1 MSFTFQDTPD
11 LVYYD
16 VTITNLEGIDSVPPV
31 LYFNETRNS
40 PFILDPESYYLS
52 IVRFTLDTP
61 SLPVFQPEIV
71 PNQGNRDLTI
81 YSVTLSWTN
90 PVAPFQTFNQQQ
102 PIIWSPQI
110 IASPLPAPPNQT
122 SNKLQ
127 NNSTGYYETLNY
139 QYWIYLINQTF
150 LQCFANL
157 NAQVTG
163 AGLILPTTHTP
174 VLSWDTTNNIA
185 IMNADVAGYNTSNA
199 NHIGIYFNPALF
211 QLFSSFPCLIQS
223 YTTAV
228 AGKNVQIQPLGFGGA
243 NIVEFPPS
251 APPASQYQA
260 YQIVQEYST
269 VALWTPITS
278 IVFTSNTLP
287 IVPNNISAP
296 LLFINGQIYNNG
308 GNNSNISQVITDF
321 VSDTGIYKPQI
332 VYTPTAQY
340 RLVNLVGNTPVYNL
354 DINVFW
360 KDRVGVLQPFRL
372 TSGSTATI
380 KILFQRK
387 NPSGA
392 SVAYPKG
399 P

>member
-71 PNQGNRDLTI
+71 PNQSNRDLTI
-81 YSVTLSWTN
+81 YTITLSWTD
-90 PVAPFQTFNQQQ
+90 PVGGVTFNQQQ

-110 IASPLPAPPNQT
+110 ESSPPPAPPSQT
-122 SNKLQ
+122 STGLQ
-127 NNSTGYYETLNY
+127 NNSTGYYEVLNY

-150 LQCFANL
+150 LTCFNNL

-163 AGLILPTTHTP
+163 AGLVLPTTHAP
-174 VLSWDTTNNIA
+174 SMSWDTTNFLA
-185 IMNADVAGYNTSNA
+185 IMSADVAGYNTSASSN
-199 NHIGIYFNPALF
+199 IGIYFNPAMF
-211 QLFSSFPCLIQS
+211 QLFSSFPCFIKS
-223 YTTAV
+223 YVTAT

-243 NIVEFPPS
+243 NIVDFPPS
-251 APPASQYQA
+251 AAPASQYKA

-269 VALWTPITS
+269 VSLWTPITS
-278 IVFTSNTLP
+278 VVFTSNTLP

-296 LLFINGQIYNNG
+296 LLFINGQVYNNG

-321 VSDTGIYKPQI
+321 VSDTGIYKPNI

-380 KILFQRK
+380 KILFTRK
-387 NPSGA
+387 NPQGA
-392 SVAYPKG
+392 SVAYPKST
-399 P
+399 

>member
-16 VTITNLEGIDSVPPV
+16 VTITNLEGIDTAPPI

-40 PFILDPESYYLS
+40 PFVYDPESYYLS

-61 SLPVFQPEIV
+61 SLPVFQPEIQ
-71 PNQGNRDLTI
+71 PNQANRDLTI
-81 YSVTLSWTN
+81 YSITLSWTN
-90 PVAPFQTFNQQQ
+90 PVAPFQTFNQQTY
-102 PIIWSPQI
+102 INWSPQI
-110 IASPLPAPPNQT
+110 KSAPLPAPPSQT
-122 SNKLQ
+122 TNGLQ

-139 QYWIYLINQTF
+139 QYWIALINETF
-150 LQCFANL
+150 LACFNAL
-157 NAQVTG
+157 NAQVVG
-163 AGLILPTTHTP
+163 AGLALPTIHTP
-174 VLSWDTTNNIA
+174 SLSWDTVNNIA
-185 IMNADVAGYNTSNA
+185 IMNADVAGYNTSSA
-199 NHIGIYFNPALF
+199 NHIGIYFNPALY
-211 QLFSSFPCLIQS
+211 QLFSSFPSLILTYQ
-223 YTTAV
+223 TV
-228 AGKNVQIQPLGFGGA
+228 IAGKNVQIQPLGFGGA
-243 NIVEFPPS
+243 SIVDFPPS
-251 APPASQYQA
+251 APVGSQYKA

-296 LLFINGQIYNNG
+296 LLFINGQIFGNG

-321 VSDTGIYKPQI
+321 VSDNGIYKPNI

-340 RLVNLVGNTPVYNL
+340 RLVNLVGNTPIYNL

-372 TSGSTATI
+372 TSGSTGTI
-380 KILFQRK
+380 KILFTRRK
-387 NPSGA
+387 KDA
-392 SVAYPKG
+392 DLYPKA

>member
-71 PNQGNRDLTI
+71 PNQSNRDLTI
-81 YSVTLSWTN
+81 YTVTLSWTN

-102 PIIWSPQI
+102 PVIWSPQI
-110 IASPLPAPPNQT
+110 ESSPPPAPPSQT

-127 NNSTGYYETLNY
+127 NNATGYYETLNY
-139 QYWIYLINQTF
+139 QYWIFLVNQTF
-150 LQCFANL
+150 LTCFANL

-163 AGLILPTTHTP
+163 AGLVLPTIHAP
-174 VLSWDTTNNIA
+174 SLAWDTTNNLA
-185 IMNADVAGYNTSNA
+185 IMTADVAGYNTSNA
-199 NHIGIYFNPALF
+199 NHIGIYFNPAMF
-211 QLFSSFPCLIQS
+211 QLFSSFPCFIKS
-223 YTTAV
+223 YLTVT

-243 NIVEFPPS
+243 NIVDFPPS
-251 APPASQYQA
+251 APVASQYKA

-278 IVFTSNTLP
+278 VVFTSNTLP

-296 LLFINGQIYNNG
+296 LLFINGQVYNNG

-321 VSDTGIYKPQI
+321 VSDTGIYKPNI

-340 RLVNLVGNTPVYNL
+340 RLVNLVGNTPIYNL

-392 SVAYPKG
+392 SVAYPKDI
-399 P
+399 

>member
-16 VTITNLEGIDSVPPV
+16 VTISNLLGIDTVPPV

-40 PFILDPESYYLS
+40 PFVYDPESYYLS

-61 SLPVFQPEIV
+61 SLPVFQPEIF
-71 PNQGNRDLTI
+71 PNQANRDLTI

-90 PVAPFQTFNQQQ
+90 PVAPFQTFDQQSYV
-102 PIIWSPQI
+102 IWSPQLQ
-110 IASPLPAPPNQT
+110 ASPLPAPPSQT

-127 NNSTGYYETLNY
+127 NNNTGYYETLNY
-139 QYWIYLINQTF
+139 QYWIYLVNQTF
-150 LQCFANL
+150 LTCFAAL
-157 NAQVTG
+157 NAQVVA
-163 AGLILPTTHTP
+163 AGLVLPTIHTP
-174 VLSWDTTNNIA
+174 SLAWDTVNNVA
-185 IMNADVAGYNTSNA
+185 IMAADVAGYNTSNA
-199 NHIGIYFNPALF
+199 NHIGIYFNPAMY
-211 QLFSSFPCLIQS
+211 QLFSSFPSLIKTYGAS
-223 YTTAV
+223 T

-243 NIVEFPPS
+243 AIVDFPPS
-251 APPASQYQA
+251 APPASQYKA

-269 VALWTPITS
+269 IALWTPITS
-278 IVFTSNTLP
+278 VVFTSNTLP

-296 LLFINGQIYNNG
+296 LLFVNGQIFNNG

-340 RLVNLVGNTPVYNL
+340 RLVNLVGNTPIYNL

-372 TSGSTATI
+372 TSGSTATM
-380 KILFQRK
+380 KILFTRK
-387 NPSGA
+387 RRDGDQTNPKA
-392 SVAYPKG
+392 
-399 P
+399 

>member
-16 VTITNLEGIDSVPPV
+16 VTITNLEGVDTVPPV

-71 PNQGNRDLTI
+71 PNQSNRDLTI
-81 YSVTLSWTN
+81 YSVSLSWTN

-102 PIIWSPQI
+102 PVIWSPQI
-110 IASPLPAPPNQT
+110 VASPLPAPPSQT

-150 LQCFANL
+150 LTCFANL
-157 NAQVTG
+157 NAQVL
-163 AGLILPTTHTP
+163 ASALVLPTIHAP
-174 VLSWDTTNNIA
+174 VLSWDTVNNIA
-185 IMNADVAGYNTSNA
+185 IMNADVAGYNTASA
-199 NHIGIYFNPALF
+199 NHIGIYFNPAMF
-211 QLFSSFPCLIQS
+211 QLFSSFPVFILS
-223 YTTAV
+223 YQTAV

-296 LLFINGQIYNNG
+296 LLFINGQIFNNG

-321 VSDTGIYKPQI
+321 VSDSGIYKPSI

-387 NPSGA
+387 NPSGS
-392 SVAYPKG
+392 SVSYPKSV
-399 P
+399 

>member
-16 VTITNLEGIDSVPPV
+16 VTITNLEGVDTVPPV

-81 YSVTLSWTN
+81 YTVTLSWTN
-90 PVAPFQTFNQQQ
+90 PIAPFQTFNQQQ
-102 PIIWSPQI
+102 PVIWSPQI
-110 IASPLPAPPNQT
+110 ASSPVPAPPSQT
-122 SNKLQ
+122 TSKLQ
-127 NNSTGYYETLNY
+127 NNQTGYYETLNY

-150 LQCFANL
+150 LTCFANL
-157 NAQVTG
+157 NAQVV
-163 AGLILPTTHTP
+163 ASGLVLPTIHAP
-174 VLSWDTTNNIA
+174 VLSWDTVNNIT

-199 NHIGIYFNPALF
+199 NHIGIYFNPAMF
-211 QLFSSFPCLIQS
+211 QLFSSFPVIIQS
-223 YTTAV
+223 YQTAV

-387 NPSGA
+387 NPSGS
-392 SVAYPKG
+392 SVAYPKNV
-399 P
+399 

>member
-16 VTITNLEGIDSVPPV
+16 VTITNLEGVDTVPPV

-71 PNQGNRDLTI
+71 PNQSNRDLTI
-81 YSVTLSWTN
+81 YTVSLSWTN

-102 PIIWSPQI
+102 PVIWSPQI
-110 IASPLPAPPNQT
+110 VASPLPAPPSQT

-150 LQCFANL
+150 IQCFANL
-157 NAQVTG
+157 NAQVV
-163 AGLILPTTHTP
+163 AAALVLPTIHAP
-174 VLSWDTTNNIA
+174 VLSWDTVNNIA
-185 IMNADVAGYNTSNA
+185 IMNADVAGYNTSSA
-199 NHIGIYFNPALF
+199 NHIGIYFNPAMF
-211 QLFSSFPCLIQS
+211 QLFSSFPCFILS
-223 YTTAV
+223 YQTAV

-296 LLFINGQIYNNG
+296 LLFINGQIFNNG

-321 VSDTGIYKPQI
+321 VSDTGIYKPSI

-387 NPSGA
+387 NPSGS
-392 SVAYPKG
+392 SVAYPKSV
-399 P
+399 